1 MSSPLSTQALPQL
14 FLHPSRLLASVDGS
28 AKLLAVSMSSANPIS
43 GKSRGC
49 TFPYS
54 CTGGC
59 ERDGRS
65 GENGRKEDGYLPK
78 GWLTSFLKGQIEI
91 HSTRLS
97 SRGTMLTTPPSSAP
111 LMNRIS
117 DCHVTRIDSRLRAQ
131 LVFAS
136 VCDNI
141 VRFYSYR
148 VHVHE
153 TIYPAISCYFMIN
166 FSLTIMRPALFVDD
180 ETTIFLI
187 SPLCILS

>member
-1 MSSPLSTQALPQL
+1 MAGCSTRCRPHSPCSTPPALS
-14 FLHPSRLLASVDGS
+14 PSLRLLASVDGS

-59 ERDGRS
+59 ERDGRT

-141 VRFYSYR
+141 VWFCSYR

-153 TIYPAISCYFMIN
+153 TQYTLLSVVTSC
-166 FSLTIMRPALFVDD
+166 
-180 ETTIFLI
+180 
-187 SPLCILS
+187 